1 MFKVSSMTSNDLN
14 SIKNILI
21 SDFDDFWDYNILNS
35 ELNCNSSKY
44 IVIKTENNEI
54 VGFSGLKIIVDEA
67 DIMNIVVKK
76 SYRNLG
82 LGSILLQ
89 NLINISKLQNLK
101 SITFEV
107 AENNLPAIHFYKKF
121 MFKIVGIRPNYY
133 NNETNAILMT
143 KKL

>member
-101 SITFEV
+101 SITLEV
-107 AENNLPAIHFYKKF
+107 AENNLPAIHLYKK
-121 MFKIVGIRPNYY
+121 Y
-133 NNETNAILMT
+133 
-143 KKL
+143 

>member
-1 MFKVSSMTSNDLN
+1 
-14 SIKNILI
+14 
-21 SDFDDFWDYNILNS
+21 
-35 ELNCNSSKY
+35 
-44 IVIKTENNEI
+44 
-54 VGFSGLKIIVDEA
+54 
-67 DIMNIVVKK
+67 MNIVVKK

-101 SITFEV
+101 SITLEV
-107 AENNLPAIHFYKKF
+107 AENNLPAIHLYKKF